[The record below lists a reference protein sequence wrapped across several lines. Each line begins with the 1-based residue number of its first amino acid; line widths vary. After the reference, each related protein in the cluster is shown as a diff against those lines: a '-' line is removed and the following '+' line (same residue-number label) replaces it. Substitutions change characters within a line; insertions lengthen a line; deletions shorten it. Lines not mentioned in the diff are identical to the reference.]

1 MRALNGHLEVIKCGS
16 RCDPGTQN
24 PFQQKPRFRNRG
36 NTKSSGERLELGEW
50 GGAGFTDCCS
60 LVMGCQEDGR
70 EAEEGSQAGGI
81 SAAAFA
87 IPVKDVDLGW
97 LKVEAGIDLNHR
109 AGPAGGGREVGG
121 GQGAR
126 LPCWDLGEG
135 GEPDGMGSLKPP
147 LEGEE
152 VVGPAERGSGVTG
165 LGKNVHK

>member
-1 MRALNGHLEVIKCGS
+1 MALGVTLALKTHFSKSPDLE
-16 RCDPGTQN
+16 T
-24 PFQQKPRFRNRG
+24 G

-60 LVMGCQEDGR
+60 LVMGCQEDGC

-109 AGPAGGGREVGG
+109 AGPAGGGREAGVGRV
-121 GQGAR
+121 QG
-126 LPCWDLGEG
+126 C
-135 GEPDGMGSLKPP
+135 
-147 LEGEE
+147 
-152 VVGPAERGSGVTG
+152 PAGTWGKVESQMEWG
-165 LGKNVHK
+165 L